1 MEKRGVIVH
10 ILVCLL
16 TIFGTFSLPAF
27 GAHFLAEEEQFY
39 MDRFVFSGQYPDM
52 ETMEIHAERKKRVQ
66 FNVTGSFP
74 KLESVVYKG
83 SFGLLRSK
91 IKGECPELSSVN
103 LSCTSCRMDLDFRG
117 EWKKNASIYIRNE
130 QEPIT
135 IMLPKDIGV
144 VVYTQVDMNSKVVAE
159 GSLIKRGRG
168 FWKKTF
174 RNSLVG
180 ESPVTLTFHVETRNG
195 GVIFLR

>member
-1 MEKRGVIVH
+1 MH

-16 TIFGTFSLPAF
+16 TICGVFGLPAF

-66 FNVTGSFP
+66 FDVTGSFP

-91 IKGECPELSSVN
+91 IKGECPELSFVD

-117 EWKKNASIYIRNE
+117 DWKKNAAIHIRNE

-135 IMLPKDIGV
+135 ILLPKDVGV

-159 GSLIKRGRG
+159 GALMQKGRG

-180 ESPVTLTFHVETRNG
+180 EAPVTLTFHVATRNG
-195 GVIFLR
+195 GTIFLR

>member
-1 MEKRGVIVH
+1 MH
-10 ILVCLL
+10 ILICLL
-16 TIFGTFSLPAF
+16 TIFFGAFNLPVFS
-27 GAHFLAEEEQFY
+27 AHFLAEEEQFY
-39 MDRFVFSGQYPDM
+39 MEKFVFSGKYPDM

-66 FNVTGSFP
+66 FDMTGSFP

-91 IKGECPELSSVN
+91 IKGDCPELSSIN

-117 EWKKNASIYIRNE
+117 DWKKNSSIFIRNE

-135 IMLPKDIGV
+135 ILLPKDVAVI
-144 VVYTQVDMNSKVVAE
+144 VYTQIDMKSKVIAE
-159 GSLIKRGRG
+159 GALIQKGRG
-168 FWKKTF
+168 FWKKVF

-180 ESPVTLTFHVETRNG
+180 ESPVTLTFHVETCNG
-195 GVIFLR
+195 GTIFLR

>member
-159 GSLIKRGRG
+159 GSLIKREIGRA
-168 FWKKTF
+168 
-174 RNSLVG
+174 
-180 ESPVTLTFHVETRNG
+180 HV
-195 GVIFLR
+195 

>member
-1 MEKRGVIVH
+1 MH

-16 TIFGTFSLPAF
+16 TICGVFSLPAF

-66 FNVTGSFP
+66 FDVTGRFP

-91 IKGECPELSSVN
+91 IKGECPELSFV
-103 LSCTSCRMDLDFRG
+103 DL
-117 EWKKNASIYIRNE
+117 Y
-130 QEPIT
+130 
-135 IMLPKDIGV
+135 L
-144 VVYTQVDMNSKVVAE
+144 
-159 GSLIKRGRG
+159 L
-168 FWKKTF
+168 
-174 RNSLVG
+174 
-180 ESPVTLTFHVETRNG
+180 
-195 GVIFLR
+195 